1 MAYHT
6 GRTRTLLALIAFL
19 ATALVTVSL
28 IPIFDSVHKPFPEF
42 LHENLTVGPFFLPGW
57 SGSVAGVKSLDRI
70 VAING
75 RPLARRADLYEAV
88 NAAGPGSD
96 FRYDVLRKGRLLT
109 LTVRSMDLSLHDWLL
124 TFGVYTVIGVAF
136 LIIGAAPYYLR
147 AASPAA
153 LPLCFMG
160 LAVFVWFEVTFDFM
174 TLGLVPKEF
183 RLFALT
189 ATPSAACI

>member
-1 MAYHT
+1 
-6 GRTRTLLALIAFL
+6 
-19 ATALVTVSL
+19 
-28 IPIFDSVHKPFPEF
+28 
-42 LHENLTVGPFFLPGW
+42 
-57 SGSVAGVKSLDRI
+57 
-70 VAING
+70 
-75 RPLARRADLYEAV
+75 
-88 NAAGPGSD
+88 
-96 FRYDVLRKGRLLT
+96 KGRLLT

-189 ATPSAACI
+189 ATPSAGVHLALLLRAGKSLWRARPPWLVAASGTAALMTARTRPT